1 MNENTNIDQT
11 TQEATSFFDLIV
23 GFFREFI
30 DMFKYIFNDVF
41 LGKNP

>member
-1 MNENTNIDQT
+1 MNENTNVEQA
-11 TQEATSFFDLIV
+11 TQEATSFIDLIIEFFK
-23 GFFREFI
+23 GFA